1 MQNCAT
7 KQGVGN
13 MSELWQRIRAARK
26 AAGLTQDKVAAAIG
40 VTRAGVALWESNN
53 PDHKTSPSLHNLS
66 ALSRA
71 IGVPMDW
78 LMDDKSDPAEAWK
91 LFGPH
96 RVIKGRI
103 IDPDTD
109 VVPDLEMAGYSVRF
123 ASSPDQLRDKYR
135 SLLQSDNKRLLV
147 IVGEP
152 LDVAFAPTAKDA
164 LALAVARIT
173 DNLQA

>member
-1 MQNCAT
+1 
-7 KQGVGN
+7 
-13 MSELWQRIRAARK
+13 
-26 AAGLTQDKVAAAIG
+26 
-40 VTRAGVALWESNN
+40 
-53 PDHKTSPSLHNLS
+53 
-66 ALSRA
+66 
-71 IGVPMDW
+71 
-78 LMDDKSDPAEAWK
+78 
-91 LFGPH
+91 
-96 RVIKGRI
+96 VIKGRI